1 MSFTSQLSASKEK
14 MLIAFLVLLV
24 IIILIILVIDFIVPK
39 LSESQVTPGG
49 PTPPSFLNTPLPS
62 IKKIKEAVD
71 NPRIDEFKFY
81 QPVFTPLSNDSSAGT
96 GTGSTSPETIEDLI
110 KDLKVGQ
117 MGRPNPFIPY
127 EENRK

>member
-1 MSFTSQLSASKEK
+1 MSLTSQLSASKEK

-24 IIILIILVIDFIVPK
+24 IIILIILIIDFIVPK
-39 LSESQVTPGG
+39 FSKSQITPSG
-49 PTPPSFLNTPLPS
+49 PTSPAFLNSPLPS

-71 NPRIDEFKFY
+71 NPKIDEFKLY
-81 QPVFTPLSNDSSAGT
+81 QPVLTPIANDSQIGT
-96 GTGSTSPETIEDLI
+96 GTTPTTIEDLV

-127 EENRK
+127 EEK